1 VVPGAHSKG
10 CGATL
15 DTLTLTHVAMQ
26 QVAGITLVLLAAAG
40 LEMVPGAHWN
50 GCGVTLD
57 TLALPHVAMQ
67 HEACVMSVLL
77 ALAKL

>member
-1 VVPGAHSKG
+1 
-10 CGATL
+10 
-15 DTLTLTHVAMQ
+15 MQ

-77 ALAKL
+77 SLAKL